1 MIGID
6 PATRQFYID
15 MGYSEPQISKAFDQ
29 SQRLGIDVLDALN
42 LPPDAQLAEAPSR
55 PQQMAVEPQASINN
69 DENSFLTPWKR
80 IKQSDY

>member
-42 LPPDAQLAEAPSR
+42 LPPDAQLA
-55 PQQMAVEPQASINN
+55 
-69 DENSFLTPWKR
+69 
-80 IKQSDY
+80 